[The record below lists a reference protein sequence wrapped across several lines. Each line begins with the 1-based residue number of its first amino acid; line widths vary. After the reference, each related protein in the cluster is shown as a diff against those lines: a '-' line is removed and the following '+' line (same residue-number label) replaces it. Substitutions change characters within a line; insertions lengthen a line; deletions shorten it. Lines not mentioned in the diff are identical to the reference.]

1 MSNVIDF
8 EIGIVLLTISLI
20 SGVLLGCII
29 KLIDVGK
36 LNISNTVNL
45 VVTSIILPYSLV
57 ISFIKENSKYSLKTP
72 IKYLAKICITLFIYS
87 ITKMSYI
94 TDCIVQRLNY

>member
-36 LNISNTVNL
+36 
-45 VVTSIILPYSLV
+45 
-57 ISFIKENSKYSLKTP
+57 
-72 IKYLAKICITLFIYS
+72 A
-87 ITKMSYI
+87 
-94 TDCIVQRLNY
+94 

>member
-36 LNISNTVNL
+36 LNISNTIIL
-45 VVTSIILPYSLV
+45 VVTSIILPYSL
-57 ISFIKENSKYSLKTP
+57 IINFIKENL
-72 IKYLAKICITLFIYS
+72 
-87 ITKMSYI
+87 
-94 TDCIVQRLNY
+94 